1 MEDVNEEWKEYFPGD
16 NDNGNGDGKS
26 KNNNKPTKKTIT
38 IKKYTAKGT
47 IPLHECIVINK
58 VSKFV
63 YLDKDKKPCFVNNIE
78 RTNDILIPGDT
89 FDTQNPVP
97 FVFDSEEEF
106 RECLDKAKKEN
117 LDSLFEKVE
126 TINRKY
132 VDMEDHYHVL
142 LTADMIWTWSQDR
155 FGYNHEIIITG
166 DNSSGKNSQ
175 LLVFKFLGYRVFYTV
190 SASAPNYFTKMG
202 NVEEGQITIAE
213 DEADDIARDK
223 DKRNIIKNGYASG
236 GSVPKVELEGG
247 RKSDDWLVY
256 CQKWFTM
263 EELPNDKEMKGILDR
278 SFVLR
283 FVAGDP
289 QYNIKDVLKSAG
301 EPKFKPLYDELIDTR
316 NILFCWRLLHHD
328 DIIPDVKLNIKNRSA
343 ELTKPLIRLFQNSPI
358 ALERILDSLS
368 KFMTE
373 RNETKAASF
382 DSILYKVIED
392 LIKERKE
399 ELDKDNPIPDLVT
412 LEKTTF
418 TNAAIRNCC
427 KIGMDGMDI
436 VDKPGAFWSP
446 LEGIGT
452 VTQTRITSTCK
463 SRFKAKSKLVR
474 LSDEVARCIEFDEK
488 AFKKVKSNY
497 ETVEKIKIE
506 PVTLVTD
513 VTLRGRIHPFYN
525 AIMDGKK
532 SAIST
537 ISLENSSENYENC
550 TEGTFHNT
558 DDSSDNLL
566 QSVTSD
572 TSVTN
577 ENEKGEQN

>member
-1 MEDVNEEWKEYFPGD
+1 MTDVNDEWKGYFP
-16 NDNGNGDGKS
+16 NGNGKGEVNGS
-26 KNNNKPTKKTIT
+26 KNSEPTKKKIS

-47 IPLHECIVINK
+47 IPVHESVVINK

-63 YLDKDKKPCFVNNIE
+63 YLDKDKKPQFVNNIE
-78 RTNDILIPGDT
+78 RTNDTLIPGDT

-97 FVFDSEEEF
+97 FIFESEGEF
-106 RECLDKAKKEN
+106 RKCLDKARNEN

-126 TINRKY
+126 TTNRKY

-142 LTADMIWTWSQDR
+142 LTADMIWTWLQDR

-190 SASAPNYFTKMG
+190 SASASNYFTRMG

-213 DEADDIARDK
+213 DEADDMASDK

-247 RKSDDWLVY
+247 RKSEDWLVY
-256 CQKWFTM
+256 CQKWFAM
-263 EELPNDKEMKGILDR
+263 EELPNDREMKGILDR

-283 FVAGDP
+283 FIAGNP

-301 EPKFKPLYDELIDTR
+301 EPEFKPLFDELIDTR

-343 ELTKPLIRLFQNSPI
+343 ELTKPLIRLFKNSPI
-358 ALERILDSLS
+358 ALEKILDSLS
-368 KFMTE
+368 KFMIE

-382 DSILYKVIED
+382 DCLLYTVIED
-392 LIKERKE
+392 LIEERKE
-399 ELDKDNPIPDLVT
+399 ELDRENPIHDLVT
-412 LEKTTF
+412 LGKTTF

-427 KIGMDGMDI
+427 KIAMDG
-436 VDKPGAFWSP
+436 VDKEDQPGAFWSP
-446 LEGIGT
+446 LEGVAT

-463 SRFKAKSKLVR
+463 SRFKAKNKPFR
-474 LSDEVARCIEFDEK
+474 LSGGTTRCIQFDEN

-497 ETVEKIKIE
+497 EMVEKIEII
-506 PVTLVTD
+506 PVTLVSH
-513 VTLRGRIHPFYN
+513 VTLPGRIHPFYS
-525 AIMDGKK
+525 AVMSGKIT
-532 SAIST
+532 SIST
-537 ISLENSSENYENC
+537 IPLENNDK
-550 TEGTFHNT
+550 T
-558 DDSSDNLL
+558 DEILLETAPPNSANSNRIPL
-566 QSVTSD
+566 QSDTGV

-577 ENEKGEQN
+577 ENERGD